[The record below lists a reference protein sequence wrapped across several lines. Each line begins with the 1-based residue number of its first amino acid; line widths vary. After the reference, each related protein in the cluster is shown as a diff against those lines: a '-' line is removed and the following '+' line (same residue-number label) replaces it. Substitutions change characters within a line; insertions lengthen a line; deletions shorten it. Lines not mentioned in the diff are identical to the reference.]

1 MKFQKRAKSTHPTL
15 QYSTCTQCTVHMT
28 TKLFF
33 FKYIFKTFG
42 QRLMSKYMMFTKI
55 KKCHNRDKY
64 LSGVYNHYTLR
75 WPDLLKISLNGK
87 RMVWIYEKL
96 KYCIWVY
103 KSIHVAFAHVER
115 SMCMLLSVD
124 CWACL
129 DKAPPPLYCLAVQC
143 VREDW
148 QISLKNLWLM
158 TKRQS
163 SMQQKR
169 SKMIENLAPK
179 KCICVKAHLILCSS
193 SLNFVKKYMTFA
205 IMLSCSQQN
214 IKK

>member
-1 MKFQKRAKSTHPTL
+1 MVKGWSGFMRNWNTVYECISLFMWHLYMLKDQCVC
-15 QYSTCTQCTVHMT
+15 YSQFIVGLAW
-28 TKLFF
+28 TKL
-33 FKYIFKTFG
+33 
-42 QRLMSKYMMFTKI
+42 
-55 KKCHNRDKY
+55 
-64 LSGVYNHYTLR
+64 
-75 WPDLLKISLNGK
+75 P
-87 RMVWIYEKL
+87 
-96 KYCIWVY
+96 
-103 KSIHVAFAHVER
+103 
-115 SMCMLLSVD
+115 
-124 CWACL
+124 
-129 DKAPPPLYCLAVQC
+129 PPPLYCLAVQC

-179 KCICVKAHLILCSS
+179 KCICVKAHLILCSKS

-214 IKK
+214 IKNNRKRRKIAQFQVKDDILKWLFWKT